1 MSATSDSSSSNK
13 SSQSPTN
20 SHENSNIANAAQI
33 QVLKLASDYAY
44 QFWQNKPQA
53 VQSFLRS
60 YPLDSNLSHQQIDDL
75 IQDYTIDDDL
85 QVADEAGVITGLR
98 HLRQLLMTRWIWQDA
113 LGLISL
119 EQLTLELSNFADG
132 CVIFAK
138 DYVWQTLVKRYGHP
152 TFRASRHQLNSLSS
166 NASSHLSNSHTISSH
181 SDDTAQADTH
191 IMLADDMAVLAMGK
205 LGAQELN
212 LSSDIDLIF
221 VHRARGETDGQKTNG
236 QKSIENKRFMT
247 RLGQGIIK
255 LLDTNTAD
263 GFVFRVDMRLRPW
276 GDGSDLAIH
285 LSALE
290 KYFTTHGRAWERFAW
305 LKARIINPID
315 EQFAQQ
321 LQGLIKPFVF
331 RYYVDYSA
339 FSALREM
346 KSLIQNQVA
355 QREDLDNVKLGAGG
369 IRDIE
374 FIVQAFQLIYGGR
387 HSQLEVKSC
396 LKAMQVLYEFDFLDA
411 ETYENLQ
418 AAYRFLRRVEHGIQA
433 IHDQQTQKLPTDP
446 QWQHNLAVTLGFED
460 YAQFM
465 ATLNQHRQNVHLPF
479 DRMVTERQNP
489 AQEQAETDENQLA
502 TLADILTTE
511 NRQKLEQFWHSK
523 LVAGLSEEARQR
535 LDDAYPSLVHALIV
549 HEEEMGLAN
558 VALPRLLTLLEAI
571 CRRSIYLVMLTEN
584 PNATVNLIPMLSASP
599 WIAGE
604 LARYPV
610 LLDSFLQQRYRHLP
624 DKDEL
629 RDILRQRLLRVEAN
643 DEEDLLSVLRL
654 FKNNQVLA
662 VAASDVLAER
672 PIMKV
677 SDSLTYIAEV
687 VLEKAL
693 ERAFAELVKRHGYPM
708 GVSGVPVSEA
718 NSGFAIIGYGKLG
731 GLELGY
737 ASDLDLVFIH
747 QINEQAQTTGDK
759 SVSGM
764 KFAARLAQKLM
775 NYLNTQTRDGRAY
788 EIDMRLRPSGNAGM
802 MVVSS
807 KSFEYYQHEKAWA
820 WEHQALVRARAIC
833 GDKQVMAKFDDIRHN
848 VLSQS
853 RSIEQVKEDVSSMRA
868 KMQNHLG
875 SDKSTQ
881 AAGKFNLKQDAG
893 GIIDIEFLAQ
903 YAVLAYAHD
912 YPSLTKWTDNV
923 RIFELLSELDIWSK
937 QCCQDLT
944 DAYLRFR
951 AATHQLALAK
961 EGLLVEDE
969 LWHDTRM
976 VVQTWWQQIIG
987 SHSAEV
993 VADDKDEDMSRLP
1006 ALIGDKTL

>member
-1 MSATSDSSSSNK
+1 MSVSSDP
-13 SSQSPTN
+13 SQSTVLDVSASIEP
-20 SHENSNIANAAQI
+20 SEH
-33 QVLKLASDYAY
+33 QVEQLKTASEYAY
-44 QFWQNKPQA
+44 QIWQNKSQS
-53 VQSFLRS
+53 VQQFLRS
-60 YPLDSNLSHQQIDDL
+60 YPLHATLTRQQIDDL
-75 IQDYTIDDDL
+75 IQDYTLDDNFE
-85 QVADEAGVITGLR
+85 VADEAGVIQGLR

-113 LGLISL
+113 IGIISL
-119 EQLTLELSNFADG
+119 EKLTEELSDFADG
-132 CVIFAK
+132 CISFAK
-138 DYVWQTLVKRYGHP
+138 KYTYEHLIARYGRP
-152 TFRASRHQLNSLSS
+152 TFIDANGNRQY
-166 NASSHLSNSHTISSH
+166 
-181 SDDTAQADTH
+181 
-191 IMLADDMAVLAMGK
+191 DDMAIMAMGK

-221 VHRARGETDGQKTNG
+221 VHQARGETDGCREQGT
-236 QKSIENKRFMT
+236 KSIDNKRFMT

-290 KYFTTHGRAWERFAW
+290 KYFTNHGRAWERFAW
-305 LKARIINPID
+305 LKARIVNPVSD
-315 EQFAQQ
+315 EFAHQ
-321 LQGLIKPFVF
+321 LNALIKPFVF

-387 HSQLEVKSC
+387 HSQLEVKAC
-396 LKAMQVLYEFDFLDA
+396 LQAMQALHEFDFLDD
-411 ETYENLQ
+411 ETYANLQ
-418 AAYRFLRRVEHGIQA
+418 SAYRFLRRVEHGIQA
-433 IHDQQTQKLPTDP
+433 IRDQQTQKLPTDP
-446 QWQHNLAVTLGFED
+446 QWQHNLAVTLGFDD

-465 ATLNQHRQNVHLPF
+465 SVLNQHRQNVHVPF
-479 DRMVTERQNP
+479 DRMVTERQSASQNL
-489 AQEQAETDENQLA
+489 AQTDENQLA
-502 TLADILTTE
+502 MLEEILTEE
-511 NRQKLEQFWHSK
+511 NKVKLQQFWDSK
-523 LVAGLSEEARQR
+523 LVAGLSEEAKTR
-535 LDDAYPSLVHALIV
+535 LDDAYPALVYALIE
-549 HEEEMGLAN
+549 HERELGMAN

-584 PNATVNLIPMLSASP
+584 PNATVNLIPMLSVSP

-629 RDILRQRLLRVEAN
+629 RDILRQRLLRVEPD

-693 ERAFAELVKRHGYPM
+693 ERAFAELVKRHGYPI
-708 GVSGVPVSEA
+708 GITGAPVTEA

-731 GLELGY
+731 GLELSY
-737 ASDLDLVFIH
+737 SSDLDLVFIH
-747 QINEQAQTTGDK
+747 QIKEQEMTTGEK

-807 KSFEYYQHEKAWA
+807 KSFEHYQREKAWA

-833 GDKQVMAKFDDIRHN
+833 GDKNVMTKFREIRHS
-848 VLSQS
+848 VLTMP
-853 RSIEQVKEDVSSMRA
+853 RPLEQVRVEVASMRI

-881 AAGKFNLKQDAG
+881 QAGMFNLKQDAG

-903 YAVLAYAHD
+903 FAVLAYAHE
-912 YPSLTKWTDNV
+912 YPSLTRWTDNV
-923 RIFELLSELDIWSK
+923 RIFEMLAELGIWSE
-937 QCCQDLT
+937 QTCQQLT
-944 DAYLRFR
+944 DAYLRIR

-961 EGLLVEDE
+961 ETLLVEE
-969 LWHDTRM
+969 VHWRETRQFVQAQWQHFIGAECVEQKA
-976 VVQTWWQQIIG
+976 VVQTDK
-987 SHSAEV
+987 V
-993 VADDKDEDMSRLP
+993 DDM
-1006 ALIGDKTL
+1006 